1 MTLYNFESDKHIHIN
16 LDAPVENLKWH
27 QQRLQK
33 LAAAVAM
40 DLSVVTNSIIMK
52 GTNDE
57 EVYNNTSDSN
67 SCDRSNNVSKTTS
80 RQASTDHTKAGY

>member
-1 MTLYNFESDKHIHIN
+1 MTHYNLQSDHLTHIN
-16 LDAPVENLKWH
+16 LEAPLENLKWH

-40 DLSVVTNSIIMK
+40 DLSVVTDSIIMK
-52 GTNDE
+52 GINDE

>member
-1 MTLYNFESDKHIHIN
+1 MLCKKGGGVSETPE
-16 LDAPVENLKWH
+16 

-40 DLSVVTNSIIMK
+40 DLSVVTDSIIMK
-52 GTNDE
+52 GINDE

-67 SCDRSNNVSKTTS
+67 SCDRSNNVSKATS
-80 RQASTDHTKAGY
+80 

>member
-40 DLSVVTNSIIMK
+40 DLSVVTDSIIMK
-52 GTNDE
+52 GINDE

-67 SCDRSNNVSKTTS
+67 SCDRSNNVSKATS
-80 RQASTDHTKAGY
+80 

>member
-1 MTLYNFESDKHIHIN
+1 MTLYNLESDKHIHIN

-40 DLSVVTNSIIMK
+40 DLSVVTDSIIMK
-52 GTNDE
+52 GINDE

-67 SCDRSNNVSKTTS
+67 SCDRSNNVSKATS
-80 RQASTDHTKAGY
+80 